1 MAKIYVKNKDLLQE
15 FKLSKEK
22 GELNPEIVNMFY
34 LIIDGISKRMSYKD
48 PSDKEDCMAVAME
61 DLCKYWDRFNPDK
74 SDNAFSYFTQIAKNG
89 FAKGW
94 KKIHPPKNPK
104 TIPFSYITG
113 DDNTYNI

>member
-1 MAKIYVKNKDLLQE
+1 MAKEYVKNSELLIAVVE
-15 FKLSKEK
+15 SKQK
-22 GELNPEIVNMFY
+22 GHLTPDTIYMFN
-34 LIIDGISKRMSYKD
+34 LMINGISKKMSYKD
-48 PSDKEDCMAVAME
+48 PADKEDCMAFAME
-61 DLCKYWDRFNPDK
+61 DLCKYWDRFKPEK

-94 KKIHPPKNPK
+94 KKIHPPKSPK